1 MFNISFLYEKKKG
14 SVFNEDYFINVHIPM
29 ALKLLSNKRGF
40 KGISVEVGLDIKE
53 LNLASPFLASPFIA
67 ICQYY
72 YDTIENFMNE
82 YSYHENKISD
92 DLVNYSD
99 IKPIIQISQIK
110 IIKV

>member
-1 MFNISFLYEKKKG
+1 MFNISFLYEKKEG
-14 SVFNEDYFINVHIPM
+14 AVFNEDYFINTHIPM
-29 ALKLLSNKRGF
+29 VLKLLSDKRGF
-40 KGISVEVGLDIKE
+40 KGVSVEVGLDIKE
-53 LNLASPFLASPFIA
+53 PNLASPFIA

-82 YSYHENKISD
+82 YSYHENKISG

-99 IKPIIQISQIK
+99 VKPIIQISQIK